1 MTVKE
6 LKEKINDLPDDMEVM
21 LEQTK
26 EEFKYGLLNTIKVKE
41 ELFIDPFFRVT
52 LMNDESIIL
61 SDE

>member
-6 LKEKINDLPDDMEVM
+6 LKEKINDLPDDMEIM

-26 EEFKYGLLNTIKVKE
+26 EEFKYGLLNTIKVNE
-41 ELFIDPFFRVT
+41 ESFIDPFFLVT

>member
-1 MTVKE
+1 MTIKE
-6 LKEKINDLPDDMEVM
+6 LKEKIKDLPDDMEVM

-26 EEFKYGLLNTIKVKE
+26 EEFKYGLLNTIKVNE

-52 LMNDESIIL
+52 LMTDESIIL

>member
-1 MTVKE
+1 MTIKE

-26 EEFKYGLLNTIKVKE
+26 EEFKYGLLNTIKVNE
-41 ELFIDPFFRVT
+41 ELFIDPFFQVT
-52 LMNDESIIL
+52 LITDESIIL

>member
-26 EEFKYGLLNTIKVKE
+26 EEFKYGLLNTIKVNE
-41 ELFIDPFFRVT
+41 ELFIDPFFHVT
-52 LMNDESIIL
+52 LITDESIIL

>member
-6 LKEKINDLPDDMEVM
+6 LKEKINDFPDDMEVM

-26 EEFKYGLLNTIKVKE
+26 EEFKYGLLNTIKVNE
-41 ELFIDPFFRVT
+41 ESFIDPFFQVT
-52 LMNDESIIL
+52 LITDESIIL

>member
-26 EEFKYGLLNTIKVKE
+26 EEFKYGLLNTIKVNE
-41 ELFIDPFFRVT
+41 ELFIDPFFQVT
-52 LMNDESIIL
+52 LITDESIIL